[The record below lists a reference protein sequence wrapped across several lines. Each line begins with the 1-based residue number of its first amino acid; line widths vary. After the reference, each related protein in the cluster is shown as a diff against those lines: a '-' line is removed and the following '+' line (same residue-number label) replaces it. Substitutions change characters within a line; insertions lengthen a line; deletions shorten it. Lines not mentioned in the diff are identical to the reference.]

1 MLDEFKAKLLEGY
14 NSDSNYQRLIEVLE
28 KNNANEAE
36 DRASLPFSR
45 DDNGL
50 LWHHDDTARLCIPDN
65 LIAEVLKIAHTEAG
79 HPGAARTFERA
90 ASSWYIR
97 HLSRHVRKFLRHCP
111 QCRVFQTPR
120 HAPFGSLQPIQTPP
134 APFHTITIDFIL
146 ALPSSG
152 DFNAVMS
159 VTDKFSKRVTLI
171 PGKDDWTAAQWAEAL
186 LDQLWLADWGLPKV
200 IISDRDRKFLS
211 NFWTALFKKLGVQL
225 FYSIAYHP

>member
-1 MLDEFKAKLLEGY
+1 MHKPSKLYIVPNALSWLASLVLAPKELELDFASAYNYTATLVEMLDKFKAKLLEGY
-14 NSDSNYQRLIEVLE
+14 NSNSNYQRLIEVLE

-36 DRASLPFSR
+36 DSASLPFSR

-120 HAPFGSLQPIQTPP
+120 HAPFGSL
-134 APFHTITIDFIL
+134 
-146 ALPSSG
+146 
-152 DFNAVMS
+152 
-159 VTDKFSKRVTLI
+159 
-171 PGKDDWTAAQWAEAL
+171 
-186 LDQLWLADWGLPKV
+186 
-200 IISDRDRKFLS
+200 
-211 NFWTALFKKLGVQL
+211 
-225 FYSIAYHP
+225 